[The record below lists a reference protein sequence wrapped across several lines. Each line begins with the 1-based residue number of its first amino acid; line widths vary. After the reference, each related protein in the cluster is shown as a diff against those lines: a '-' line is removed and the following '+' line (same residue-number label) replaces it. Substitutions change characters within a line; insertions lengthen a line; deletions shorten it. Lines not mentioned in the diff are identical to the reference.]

1 MMEYK
6 ASAVKHLF
14 WFVEAKETARLLEA
28 HAMEEVREIVL
39 RENLYQQNQESRLKN
54 QFSCIRAR
62 LEALPDSLISL
73 LVSGDLRTA
82 KLVNLIGCMA
92 SDPLF
97 FDLMYEVYGGKL
109 CYGGEN
115 ISDGDLH
122 VFFKD
127 KQEEN
132 EKISGFSQGAIRKLK
147 QVYSRYMFEAGIIQ
161 AKGQERI
168 VAKPY
173 IEPELRQELQNNGMG
188 NYLAAL
194 TGEK

>member
-1 MMEYK
+1 MREYK

-82 KLVNLIGCMA
+82 KLVNLIGCKA
-92 SDPLF
+92 I
-97 FDLMYEVYGGKL
+97 MYTSLV
-109 CYGGEN
+109 
-115 ISDGDLH
+115 
-122 VFFKD
+122 V
-127 KQEEN
+127 
-132 EKISGFSQGAIRKLK
+132 
-147 QVYSRYMFEAGIIQ
+147 
-161 AKGQERI
+161 
-168 VAKPY
+168 
-173 IEPELRQELQNNGMG
+173 
-188 NYLAAL
+188 
-194 TGEK
+194 